1 MGCSAANE
9 PPHRAALFA
18 AEGGRAKV
26 RRGSR
31 AGWAQ
36 HAEGRRQPSTPLEH
50 NRHPPQPS
58 PLKDSPITNAARE
71 TSSPFWRF
79 RSSPRPTLR
88 SSTGCGACCAAVL
101 VRGDLRFLAPPS
113 APPGWAAHPLQ
124 PSSKEETARPADPAP
139 ALLTSAEGPPK
150 GFLLRALGDRPEA
163 APSGPAFRL
172 RTSGCCTGSDGGA
185 SASPNPPPAT
195 ATSAA
200 AASSAAAGWE
210 SSDGTAV
217 FKVPDPSTEGSLRA
231 EGEGGAPMTT

>member
-1 MGCSAANE
+1 MEGTGCFCGCCCCHHA
-9 PPHRAALFA
+9 PVPCFC
-18 AEGGRAKV
+18 GGNDGLGV
-26 RRGSR
+26 LSRRTVCLLR
-31 AGWAQ
+31 
-36 HAEGRRQPSTPLEH
+36 GRCTPQC
-50 NRHPPQPS
+50 PITGA
-58 PLKDSPITNAARE
+58 ITNAARE